1 MAAFG
6 AKFQSK
12 SEVYRFLTHDCGTYL
27 PAYETVSI
35 YHMADLAAGKRRRI
49 KEKDVRHITI
59 PHFEGLKIEA
69 MLEFA
74 AGYNSV
80 MQALP
85 LTQREREKLPR
96 GYLANIIYTIIG
108 DDFKTWV
115 NRLVDI
121 RHEQRRQQEDM
132 IHLDPEIAQIFNQ
145 SNAVAGK

>member
-1 MAAFG
+1 M
-6 AKFQSK
+6 K
-12 SEVYRFLTHDCGTYL
+12 
-27 PAYETVSI
+27 
-35 YHMADLAAGKRRRI
+35 
-49 KEKDVRHITI
+49 HITI

-69 MLEFA
+69 MLDFA
-74 AGYNSV
+74 EGFNEV

-85 LTQREREKLPR
+85 YTLRERVKLPR
-96 GYLANIIYTIIG
+96 GYLANIIYTIVG
-108 DDFKTWV
+108 DDFKVWV